1 MKLGVAWL
9 VFVITAVET
18 STVSRHH
25 RRPSQV
31 VEKWQGVV
39 MVEDDAHRSEEEMK
53 QGVDLPHPTKLI
65 TLST

>member
-9 VFVITAVET
+9 VFVITARET
-18 STVSRHH
+18 SPVSRHH

-39 MVEDDAHRSEEEMK
+39 MHTEVKKR
-53 QGVDLPHPTKLI
+53 
-65 TLST
+65 

>member
-9 VFVITAVET
+9 VFVITAGET
-18 STVSRHH
+18 SPVARHRR

-53 QGVDLPHPTKLI
+53 QG
-65 TLST
+65 

>member
-9 VFVITAVET
+9 VFVITVAET

-31 VEKWQGVV
+31 VEKWQSVV
-39 MVEDDAHRSEEEMK
+39 MVEDDSHKSEEEMK
-53 QGVDLPHPTKLI
+53 QG
-65 TLST
+65 

>member
-1 MKLGVAWL
+1 LGVACL
-9 VFVITAVET
+9 VFVTAAAET

-39 MVEDDAHRSEEEMK
+39 IVGDDDAHRSEEEMK
-53 QGVDLPHPTKLI
+53 QG
-65 TLST
+65 